1 MAKTTRAGDPRRPLF
16 LAPTSGNNLASASP
30 PKPSLTTN
38 HLSYGHSKWR
48 NRGQIKWDAA
58 TAEPVRVRVLH
69 DNGIAE
75 KLVGPEDD
83 SIGDMQLETWARIT
97 GRLMQGSQPIG
108 DQWIHFSPL
117 VRRGLGEARFQ
128 DSYSAR
134 TNSEGRFEMKRLP
147 PGTGSLRVSLGP
159 WRDSPLTSGES
170 ITLELKPGENRS
182 VILGGEGAVLTGHVV
197 ATGRDEAPLVRNWSL
212 NYLISRDRSVAAP
225 YTSGFPKLSFDP
237 SEPMQSAWCLDPHSS
252 DWLATRDNHFVK
264 LTPEGEFRVTGVEAG
279 EYDLVIR
286 LYEQPAGCLV
296 ETVGEKIVPI
306 RVESDAG
313 SVWDRSKRPAEPVHE

>member
-1 MAKTTRAGDPRRPLF
+1 
-16 LAPTSGNNLASASP
+16 
-30 PKPSLTTN
+30 
-38 HLSYGHSKWR
+38 
-48 NRGQIKWDAA
+48 
-58 TAEPVRVRVLH
+58 
-69 DNGIAE
+69 
-75 KLVGPEDD
+75 
-83 SIGDMQLETWARIT
+83 
-97 GRLMQGSQPIG
+97 
-108 DQWIHFSPL
+108 
-117 VRRGLGEARFQ
+117 
-128 DSYSAR
+128 
-134 TNSEGRFEMKRLP
+134 MKRLP

-306 RVESDAG
+306 RVESAG
-313 SVWDRSKRPAEPVHE
+313 AISLGQIEVPCRAGPRVGSDMRNFEFVDLSGRKQSVNDLAGQYVLMHVWASWCGPCLESMPDLQATTESLTDRPVTFVGFNVDRDSAQASNLAQRKGWNWSHNYLGDDSVMALQLAISSVPTYYLIGSDGLLVASATEWTEIKKELFALLDESRK